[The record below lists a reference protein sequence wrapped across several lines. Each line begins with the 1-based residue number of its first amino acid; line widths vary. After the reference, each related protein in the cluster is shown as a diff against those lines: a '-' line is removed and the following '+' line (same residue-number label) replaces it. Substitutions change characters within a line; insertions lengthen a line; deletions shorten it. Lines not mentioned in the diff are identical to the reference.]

1 MKVKKRLLLNLL
13 LPITLALAL
22 INLYTLK
29 IVNERHREIANEK
42 INILNVSLQQIALD
56 PLWKYDIDV
65 LKDAVDTFGKR
76 EEISKLIVFSDR
88 DEILARYVSK
98 SGHEKVYETFQLPMV
113 KLGNYIGYIQV
124 EYSDKIIAQTSSKL
138 KRDLYNIQIV
148 FILIFIIIISIY
160 SRSIH
165 RALQKIIWGI
175 NELLNENLDFKLILN
190 REDEFLIIE
199 KNFNDL
205 TNKLKEDKTKA
216 KRSIEEFNNTKEEL
230 EAAYNQMISI
240 NGVLETTLSNLEL
253 SEGKYKNIFKYSPFG
268 IVLYNI
274 EGNHIIECN
283 NELLRIFDVE
293 TEYNLEDF
301 FEKEGISRIIKSLYH
316 SRDIEDEELY
326 LSLVNK
332 TVIVSVIPFKNEDKY
347 IQVFFK
353 DITEIKNLQ
362 IKLQNYAKD
371 LEREV
376 ALQTRDLK
384 EASDKIK
391 NQQQRLV
398 EDAYNKGLVEVTS
411 GIIHNIGNI
420 VNVIS
425 LNLDELKQA
434 FESNEQVLPRF
445 FEDVLLGEL
454 DKLNNLNPKLQRALE
469 VMPDLLK
476 VYKEFDIAT
485 NNKVEYLYKKVDHL
499 KEIVQLQQ
507 NFVGSLGTED
517 YNDINHVIDEVLE
530 IYESS
535 LIKRGIR
542 INKEYTGDSALL
554 CDKAQ
559 MIQLFSNFIKN
570 SYEAIEEADKNDGH
584 INIKTKIKNDYLN
597 IIIEDNGIGIREESK
612 NRLFEFGYSTK
623 KHMGIGSGFGLH
635 SCKNVV
641 EKYGGTIE
649 YLSEFGKYTKF
660 IINFPIARKEA
671 G

>member
-1 MKVKKRLLLNLL
+1 MKVKKRLLLKLL
-13 LPITLALAL
+13 LPITLALIL
-22 INLYTLK
+22 INLYTFK
-29 IVNERHREIANEK
+29 IVNERHKEIANEK
-42 INILNVSLQQIALD
+42 ISILNDSLQQIIID
-56 PLWKYDIDV
+56 PLWKYDIEV

-76 EEISKLIVFSDR
+76 EEISKLIVYSDR
-88 DEILARYVSK
+88 DKILARYS
-98 SGHEKVYETFQLPMV
+98 STTTSDEIYETFQLPIV

-124 EYSDKIIAQTSSKL
+124 EYSDMIIAQTSSKL
-138 KRDLYNIQIV
+138 KRDLYNIQVV
-148 FILIFIIIISIY
+148 FILVFIIIISFY

-165 RALQKIIWGI
+165 KALQKIIGGI
-175 NELLNENLDFKLILN
+175 NELLNGNLDFRLNLSRDDEFQIIENTFNELTHKL
-190 REDEFLIIE
+190 REDKI
-199 KNFNDL
+199 KG
-205 TNKLKEDKTKA
+205 

-283 NELLRIFDVE
+283 NELLRIFDVDSE
-293 TEYNLEDF
+293 NNLESF

-376 ALQTRDLK
+376 AVQTRDLK
-384 EASDKIK
+384 EANDKIK

-425 LNLDELKQA
+425 LNLDELKHA

-445 FEDVLLGEL
+445 YEEVLLTEL
-454 DKLNNLNPKLQRALE
+454 ENLKDLSPKLKRAME

-517 YNDINHVIDEVLE
+517 YNEINYIIDEVLE

-535 LIKRGIR
+535 LIKRGIVV
-542 INKEYTGDSALL
+542 NKEYSSDSALL

-570 SYEAIEEADKNDGH
+570 SYEAIEEADRFEGH
-584 INIKTKIKNDYLN
+584 INIKTRIKNDYLN
-597 IIIEDNGIGIREESK
+597 IIIEDNGIGIREESQ

-635 SCKNVV
+635 SCKSVV

-649 YLSEFGKYTKF
+649 YQSEFNKYTKF
-660 IINFPIARKEA
+660 IINFPIARKEIS
-671 G
+671 

>member
-1 MKVKKRLLLNLL
+1 MKVKKRLLLKLL
-13 LPITLALAL
+13 LPITLALLL
-22 INLYTLK
+22 INLYTFK
-29 IVNERHREIANEK
+29 IVNERHKEIANEK
-42 INILNVSLQQIALD
+42 INILNISLQQIMVD

-76 EEISKLIVFSDR
+76 EEISKLIIYSDR
-88 DEILARYVSK
+88 DKVLARYVST
-98 SGHEKVYETFQLPMV
+98 SGHEKVYEAFQLPMV

-124 EYSDKIIAQTSSKL
+124 EYSDQIIAQTSSKL
-138 KRDLYNIQIV
+138 KSDLYNIQIV
-148 FILIFIIIISIY
+148 FVLVFIIIISVY
-160 SRSIH
+160 SRGIH
-165 RALQKIIWGI
+165 RTLQKLIGGI
-175 NELLNENLDFKLILN
+175 NELLNENLDFKLSLN

-199 KNFNDL
+199 KSFNDL
-205 TNKLKEDKTKA
+205 TNKLKEDKIKG

-293 TEYNLEDF
+293 TEYSLEDF

-316 SRDIEDEELY
+316 SREIEEEELY

-332 TVIVSVIPFKNEDKY
+332 TVIVSVIPFKNEDRY

-376 ALQTRDLK
+376 AVQTRDLK
-384 EASDKIK
+384 EANDKIK

-425 LNLDELKQA
+425 LNLDELKHA
-434 FESNEQVLPRF
+434 FENNEQVLPRF
-445 FEDVLLGEL
+445 YEEVLLKEL
-454 DKLNNLNPKLQRALE
+454 ENLENLSPKLKRAME

-476 VYKEFDIAT
+476 VYKEFDLAT
-485 NNKVEYLYKKVDHL
+485 NHKVEYLYKKVDHL

-517 YNDINHVIDEVLE
+517 YNDLNNIIDEVLE

-535 LIKRGIR
+535 LSKRGIEVK
-542 INKEYTGDSALL
+542 KEYADDSALL

-570 SYEAIEEADKNDGH
+570 SYEAIEEGDKEDGH
-584 INIKTKIKNDYLN
+584 IKIKTKVKNDYLN
-597 IIIEDNGIGIREESK
+597 ITIEDNGIGIRDESK

-649 YLSEFGKYTKF
+649 YQSEFGKYTKF
-660 IINFPIARKEA
+660 IINFPIARKEKN
-671 G
+671 